1 MSAFDEDIAADFILE
16 AQEILDRLGEQLVAL
31 EQSPQDNEQL
41 NAVFRGFHTLKGGA
55 GFLGVHA
62 MVELC
67 HAAEETLGMA
77 RSGKA
82 VLQANHFDAAQQSLD
97 WLQAML
103 DAVSG
108 GTEPQHAPPEL
119 IAMFDVDAAPAPA
132 AVAAAPVDAAAAIA
146 AAKSG
151 SDMIDEDEFEALL
164 DQLHGGAAP
173 GSKPV
178 GAAAAIAAAKSGSDM
193 IDEDEFEALLDQL
206 HGSAAPGAKPVG
218 AAAAIAAAKSGSD
231 MIDEDEFEALL
242 DQLHGGAAPGAKP
255 VGAAVAAAPKP
266 AIPKP
271 APVVPPRPASPPRP
285 AAAPAAAAKP
295 AAAEAEQTVRVDT
308 KRLDAIVNLIGEL
321 VLSRNRLKTLRTRL
335 KDEELDRAVS
345 TLDIATARLQ
355 SAVMRT
361 RMQPVGKVFS
371 RFPKVARDVARNLKK
386 EVELELVGAETE
398 LDRNLVEALADPLVH
413 LVRNAID
420 HGIEMPD
427 LREAQGKQRSGH
439 VRLSAQQEGDYVSI
453 EIQDD
458 GAGIDPEK
466 LRAKAREK
474 GLIDPEAA
482 ARLSSEECLHLVFL
496 PGFST
501 KQEVTDISGRG
512 VGMDVVQ
519 SRIRELSGQIQ
530 IQSELGRGSRF
541 LIRVPLTLAILPTLL
556 VQAGQDIYAL
566 PLARVMEVLHAPRTS
581 LGWFDG
587 RAVLDRRSHTLPL
600 LDLRQWLDVEPA
612 PSTLMTIVVLQVG
625 EARFGLVVDQVR
637 GREEVV
643 IKPLP
648 KALRGLKGYAGATLI
663 GDGRMALIL
672 DVDGL
677 RNSQG

>member
-1 MSAFDEDIAADFILE
+1 MSAVSDDITADFIIE
-16 AQEILDRLGEQLVAL
+16 AQEILDRLGEQLVSL
-31 EQSPQDNEQL
+31 EQAPQDAEQL
-41 NAVFRGFHTLKGGA
+41 NAVFRGYHTLKGGA
-55 GFLGVHA
+55 GFLGVTA

-67 HAAEETLGMA
+67 HAAEEALGAA
-77 RSGKA
+77 RAGQA
-82 VLQANHFDAAQQSLD
+82 VLQAHHFDAAQQSLD
-97 WLQAML
+97 YLQSML
-103 DAVSG
+103 DAVSS
-108 GTEPQHAPPEL
+108 GTEPGYAPPDL
-119 IAMFDVDAAPAPA
+119 IAQFDVHGSAVAAPAA
-132 AVAAAPVDAAAAIA
+132 AAAPAAG
-146 AAKSG
+146 G
-151 SDMIDEDEFEALL
+151 SDLITDDEFEALL
-164 DQLHGGAAP
+164 DQLHGGNAP
-173 GSKPV
+173 TAV
-178 GAAAAIAAAKSGSDM
+178 
-193 IDEDEFEALLDQL
+193 
-206 HGSAAPGAKPVG
+206 APARKADDGL
-218 AAAAIAAAKSGSD
+218 IS
-231 MIDEDEFEALL
+231 EDEFEALL

-255 VGAAVAAAPKP
+255 VAAVAPAPIAAPR
-266 AIPKP
+266 
-271 APVVPPRPASPPRP
+271 PV
-285 AAAPAAAAKP
+285 AAPAPAPAAKP
-295 AAAEAEQTVRVDT
+295 AAKPLAEAEHTVRVDT

-321 VLSRNRLKTLRTRL
+321 VLSRNRLKTLRARL
-335 KDEELDRAVS
+335 RDEELDRAVS

-371 RFPKVARDVARNLKK
+371 RFPKVARDVARSLKK
-386 EVELELVGAETE
+386 EVDLELIGAETE

-420 HGIEMPD
+420 HGVEMPD
-427 LREAQGKQRSGH
+427 LREAQGKPRMGH

-453 EIQDD
+453 EVQDD

-501 KQEVTDISGRG
+501 KQQVTDISGRG

-556 VQAGQDIYAL
+556 VQAGEDVYAL

-600 LDLRQWLDVEPA
+600 VDLRQWLDVTPA
-612 PSTLMTIVVLQVG
+612 ASTLLTIVVLQAG

-648 KALRGLKGYAGATLI
+648 KALRGLRGYAGATLI

-677 RNSQG
+677 RSPHD

>member
-1 MSAFDEDIAADFILE
+1 MSAFADDIAADFILE
-16 AQEILDRLGEQLVAL
+16 AQEILDRLGEQLVTL
-31 EQSPQDNEQL
+31 EQAPHDSDQL

-55 GFLGVHA
+55 GFLAIHP

-77 RSGKA
+77 RAGKA
-82 VLQANHFDAAQQSLD
+82 ELLAHHFDAAQQSLD

-103 DAVSG
+103 DSVSS
-108 GTEPQHAPPEL
+108 GTEPEH
-119 IAMFDVDAAPAPA
+119 APA
-132 AVAAAPVDAAAAIA
+132 ALIAQFDVGAAPVVAAVAQPVATPA
-146 AAKSG
+146 G
-151 SDMIDEDEFEALL
+151 DSDLISEDEFEALL
-164 DQLHGGAAP
+164 NELHGSGTPGAQP
-173 GSKPV
+173 
-178 GAAAAIAAAKSGSDM
+178 IAAAKAGD
-193 IDEDEFEALLDQL
+193 DL
-206 HGSAAPGAKPVG
+206 
-218 AAAAIAAAKSGSD
+218 
-231 MIDEDEFEALL
+231 IDEDEFEALL
-242 DQLHGGAAPGAKP
+242 DQLHGGAAPGA
-255 VGAAVAAAPKP
+255 VAVQAIPAAPKP
-266 AIPKP
+266 KP
-271 APVVPPRPASPPRP
+271 AATPAAPARP
-285 AAAPAAAAKP
+285 AAGAAKP
-295 AAAEAEQTVRVDT
+295 AGAKAAEPEHTVRVDT

-321 VLSRNRLKTLRTRL
+321 VLARNRLKTLRMRL

-371 RFPKVARDVARNLKK
+371 RFPKVARDVARSLQK
-386 EVELELVGAETE
+386 EVDLELIGADTE

-420 HGIEMPD
+420 HGVESPE
-427 LREAQGKQRSGH
+427 LREAQGKPRMGR

-453 EIQDD
+453 EVQDD
-458 GAGIDPEK
+458 GAGIDPER
-466 LRAKAREK
+466 LRAKARDK

-482 ARLSSEECLHLVFL
+482 ARLTSEECLHLVFL

-556 VQAGQDIYAL
+556 VQAGEDVYAL
-566 PLARVMEVLHAPRTS
+566 PLARVMEVLHAPATS

-587 RAVLDRRSHTLPL
+587 RAVLDRKSHTLAL
-600 LDLRQWLDVEPA
+600 LDLRQWLGITPA
-612 PSTLMTIVVLQVG
+612 PSTLLTIVVLQMG

-648 KALRGLKGYAGATLI
+648 RALRGLNGYAGATLI

-677 RNSQG
+677 RGVQG

>member
-1 MSAFDEDIAADFILE
+1 MSAVSDDITADFIIE
-16 AQEILDRLGEQLVAL
+16 AQEILDRLGEQLVSL
-31 EQSPQDNEQL
+31 EQAPQDTEQL
-41 NAVFRGFHTLKGGA
+41 NAVFRGYHTLKGGA
-55 GFLGVHA
+55 GFLGVTA

-67 HAAEETLGMA
+67 HAAEEALGIA
-77 RSGKA
+77 RAGQA
-82 VLQANHFDAAQQSLD
+82 VLQAHHFDAAQQSLD
-97 WLQAML
+97 YLQSML
-103 DAVSG
+103 DAVSS
-108 GTEPQHAPPEL
+108 GTEPGYAPPDL
-119 IAMFDVDAAPAPA
+119 IAQFDMNGGTAAPVAAAAPAA
-132 AVAAAPVDAAAAIA
+132 A
-146 AAKSG
+146 G
-151 SDMIDEDEFEALL
+151 SDLITDDEFEALL
-164 DQLHGGAAP
+164 DQLHGGNAP
-173 GSKPV
+173 TAV
-178 GAAAAIAAAKSGSDM
+178 
-193 IDEDEFEALLDQL
+193 
-206 HGSAAPGAKPVG
+206 APARKADDGL
-218 AAAAIAAAKSGSD
+218 IS
-231 MIDEDEFEALL
+231 EDEFEALL

-255 VGAAVAAAPKP
+255 AATV
-266 AIPKP
+266 
-271 APVVPPRPASPPRP
+271 
-285 AAAPAAAAKP
+285 AAAPAAAPRPAPVPAP
-295 AAAEAEQTVRVDT
+295 AATPAPKPMAEAEHTVRVDT

-321 VLSRNRLKTLRTRL
+321 VLSRNRLKTLRARL
-335 KDEELDRAVS
+335 RDEELDRAVS

-371 RFPKVARDVARNLKK
+371 RFPKVARDVARSLKK
-386 EVELELVGAETE
+386 EVDLELVGAETE

-420 HGIEMPD
+420 HGVEMPD
-427 LREAQGKQRSGH
+427 LREAQGKPRMGH

-453 EIQDD
+453 EVQDD

-501 KQEVTDISGRG
+501 KQQVTDISGRG

-556 VQAGQDIYAL
+556 VQAGEDVYAL

-600 LDLRQWLDVEPA
+600 VDLRQWLDVTPA
-612 PSTLMTIVVLQVG
+612 ASTLLTIVVLQAG

-648 KALRGLKGYAGATLI
+648 KALRGLRGYAGATLI

-672 DVDGL
+672 DVDGI
-677 RNSQG
+677 R

>member
-1 MSAFDEDIAADFILE
+1 MSAVSDDITADFIIE
-16 AQEILDRLGEQLVAL
+16 AQEILDRLGEQLVSL
-31 EQSPQDNEQL
+31 EQAPQDADQL
-41 NAVFRGFHTLKGGA
+41 NAVFRGYHTLKGGA
-55 GFLGVHA
+55 GFLGITA

-67 HAAEETLGMA
+67 HAAEEALGA
-77 RSGKA
+77 VRAGQA
-82 VLQANHFDAAQQSLD
+82 VLQPHHFDAAQQSLD
-97 WLQAML
+97 YLQSML
-103 DAVSG
+103 DTVSSG
-108 GTEPQHAPPEL
+108 NEPGYAPPDL
-119 IAMFDVDAAPAPA
+119 IAQFDVHGAAAPA
-132 AVAAAPVDAAAAIA
+132 AAAPAAAAPA
-146 AAKSG
+146 AG
-151 SDMIDEDEFEALL
+151 DLITD
-164 DQLHGGAAP
+164 
-173 GSKPV
+173 
-178 GAAAAIAAAKSGSDM
+178 
-193 IDEDEFEALLDQL
+193 DEFEALLDQL
-206 HGSAAPGAKPVG
+206 HGSNAPTAVATPAKADDG
-218 AAAAIAAAKSGSD
+218 LIS
-231 MIDEDEFEALL
+231 EDEFEALL

-255 VGAAVAAAPKP
+255 VAAP
-266 AIPKP
+266 P
-271 APVVPPRPASPPRP
+271 APAPALPAPRPA
-285 AAAPAAAAKP
+285 AAAAKP
-295 AAAEAEQTVRVDT
+295 AANKPVAEAEHTVRVDT

-321 VLSRNRLKTLRTRL
+321 VLSRNRLKTLRARL
-335 KDEELDRAVS
+335 RDEELDRAVS

-371 RFPKVARDVARNLKK
+371 RFPKVARDVARSLKK
-386 EVELELVGAETE
+386 EVDLELVGAETE

-420 HGIEMPD
+420 HGVEMPD
-427 LREAQGKQRSGH
+427 LREAQGKPRMGH

-453 EIQDD
+453 EVQDD

-501 KQEVTDISGRG
+501 KQQVTDISGRG

-556 VQAGQDIYAL
+556 VQAGEDVYAL

-600 LDLRQWLDVEPA
+600 VDLRQWLDVTPA
-612 PSTLMTIVVLQVG
+612 ASALLTIVVLQAG

-648 KALRGLKGYAGATLI
+648 KALRGLRGYAGATLI

-677 RNSQG
+677 R

>member
-1 MSAFDEDIAADFILE
+1 MSAVSDDITADFIIE
-16 AQEILDRLGEQLVAL
+16 AQEILDRLGEQLVSL
-31 EQSPQDNEQL
+31 EQAPQDSDQL
-41 NAVFRGFHTLKGGA
+41 NAVFRGYHTLKGGA
-55 GFLGVHA
+55 GFLGVTA

-67 HAAEETLGMA
+67 HAAEEALGAA
-77 RSGKA
+77 RAGQA
-82 VLQANHFDAAQQSLD
+82 VLQAHHFDAAQQSLD
-97 WLQAML
+97 YLQSML
-103 DAVSG
+103 DAVSS
-108 GTEPQHAPPEL
+108 GTEPGYAPPDL
-119 IAMFDVDAAPAPA
+119 IAQFDVHGGAVAAPAA
-132 AVAAAPVDAAAAIA
+132 AAAPTAG
-146 AAKSG
+146 G
-151 SDMIDEDEFEALL
+151 SDLITDDEFEALLDQLHGGNAPTAVAPAKKADDGLISEDEFEALL

-173 GSKPV
+173 GTKP
-178 GAAAAIAAAKSGSDM
+178 AAVVAPAPIAA
-193 IDEDEFEALLDQL
+193 
-206 HGSAAPGAKPVG
+206 
-218 AAAAIAAAKSGSD
+218 
-231 MIDEDEFEALL
+231 
-242 DQLHGGAAPGAKP
+242 
-255 VGAAVAAAPKP
+255 
-266 AIPKP
+266 
-271 APVVPPRPASPPRP
+271 PRPV
-285 AAAPAAAAKP
+285 AAPAPAAKP
-295 AAAEAEQTVRVDT
+295 AAKPLAEAEHTVRVDT

-321 VLSRNRLKTLRTRL
+321 VLSRNRLKTLRARL
-335 KDEELDRAVS
+335 RDEELDRAVS

-371 RFPKVARDVARNLKK
+371 RFPKVARDVARSLKK
-386 EVELELVGAETE
+386 EVDLELIGAETE

-420 HGIEMPD
+420 HGVEMPD
-427 LREAQGKQRSGH
+427 LREAQGKPRMGH

-453 EIQDD
+453 EVQDD

-501 KQEVTDISGRG
+501 KQQVTDISGRG

-556 VQAGQDIYAL
+556 VQAGEDVYAL

-600 LDLRQWLDVEPA
+600 VDLRQWLDATPA
-612 PSTLMTIVVLQVG
+612 ASPLLTIVVLQAG

-648 KALRGLKGYAGATLI
+648 KALRGLRGYAGATLI

-677 RNSQG
+677 R

>member
-1 MSAFDEDIAADFILE
+1 MSAVSDDITADFIIE
-16 AQEILDRLGEQLVAL
+16 AQEILDRLGEQLVSL
-31 EQSPQDNEQL
+31 EQAPQDTEQL
-41 NAVFRGFHTLKGGA
+41 NAVFRGYHTLKGGA
-55 GFLGVHA
+55 GFLGVTA

-67 HAAEETLGMA
+67 HAAEEALGAA
-77 RSGKA
+77 RAGQA
-82 VLQANHFDAAQQSLD
+82 VLQAHHFDAAQQSLD
-97 WLQAML
+97 YLQSML
-103 DAVSG
+103 DAVSS
-108 GTEPQHAPPEL
+108 GTEPGYAPPDL
-119 IAMFDVDAAPAPA
+119 IAQFDVHGGAAAPAA
-132 AVAAAPVDAAAAIA
+132 AAAAPAAGAGDLIT
-146 AAKSG
+146 
-151 SDMIDEDEFEALL
+151 DDEFEALL
-164 DQLHGGAAP
+164 DQLHGGNAP
-173 GSKPV
+173 TAVAP
-178 GAAAAIAAAKSGSDM
+178 AKKADDGLIS
-193 IDEDEFEALLDQL
+193 
-206 HGSAAPGAKPVG
+206 
-218 AAAAIAAAKSGSD
+218 
-231 MIDEDEFEALL
+231 EDEFEALL
-242 DQLHGGAAPGAKP
+242 DQLHGGAAPGA
-255 VGAAVAAAPKP
+255 
-266 AIPKP
+266 
-271 APVVPPRPASPPRP
+271 RP
-285 AAAPAAAAKP
+285 AAAVAPAPIAAPRPANEPAPVAKP
-295 AAAEAEQTVRVDT
+295 AAKPLAEAEHTVRVDT

-321 VLSRNRLKTLRTRL
+321 VLSRNRLKTLRARL
-335 KDEELDRAVS
+335 RDEELDRAVS

-371 RFPKVARDVARNLKK
+371 RFPKVARDVARSLKK
-386 EVELELVGAETE
+386 EVDLELIGAETE

-420 HGIEMPD
+420 HGVEMPD
-427 LREAQGKQRSGH
+427 LREAQGKPRMGH

-453 EIQDD
+453 EVQDD

-501 KQEVTDISGRG
+501 KQQVTDISGRG

-556 VQAGQDIYAL
+556 VQAGEDVYAL

-600 LDLRQWLDVEPA
+600 VDLRQWLDVTPA
-612 PSTLMTIVVLQVG
+612 ASTLLTIVVLQAG

-648 KALRGLKGYAGATLI
+648 KALRGLRGYAGATLI

-677 RNSQG
+677 RSPHD

>member
-1 MSAFDEDIAADFILE
+1 MSAVADDITADFIIE
-16 AQEILDRLGEQLVAL
+16 AQEILDRLGEQLVSL
-31 EQSPQDNEQL
+31 EQAPQDNDQL
-41 NAVFRGFHTLKGGA
+41 NAVFRGYHTLKGGA
-55 GFLGVHA
+55 GFLGITA

-67 HAAEETLGMA
+67 HAAEEALGAA
-77 RSGKA
+77 RAGQA
-82 VLQANHFDAAQQSLD
+82 VLQAHHFDAAQQSLD
-97 WLQAML
+97 YLQSML
-103 DAVSG
+103 DAVSS
-108 GTEPQHAPPEL
+108 GTEPGYAPPEL
-119 IAMFDVDAAPAPA
+119 IAQFDVHGGASPASS
-132 AVAAAPVDAAAAIA
+132 AAAATPA
-146 AAKSG
+146 AAG
-151 SDMIDEDEFEALL
+151 SDLITDDEFEALLDQLHGGSAPTAVAPPKKADDGLISEDEFEALL
-164 DQLHGGAAP
+164 DQLHGGA
-173 GSKPV
+173 V
-178 GAAAAIAAAKSGSDM
+178 
-193 IDEDEFEALLDQL
+193 
-206 HGSAAPGAKPVG
+206 PGAKPV
-218 AAAAIAAAKSGSD
+218 AAV
-231 MIDEDEFEALL
+231 
-242 DQLHGGAAPGAKP
+242 P
-255 VGAAVAAAPKP
+255 VAAAP
-266 AIPKP
+266 ALAP
-271 APVVPPRPASPPRP
+271 AP
-285 AAAPAAAAKP
+285 APAPRAAAKP
-295 AAAEAEQTVRVDT
+295 AANKPVAEAEHTVRVDT

-335 KDEELDRAVS
+335 RDEELDRAVS

-371 RFPKVARDVARNLKK
+371 RFPKVARDVARSLQK
-386 EVELELVGAETE
+386 EVDLELIGAETE

-420 HGIEMPD
+420 HGVEMPD
-427 LREAQGKQRSGH
+427 LREAQGKPRMGH

-453 EIQDD
+453 EVQDD

-501 KQEVTDISGRG
+501 KQQVTDISGRG

-556 VQAGQDIYAL
+556 VQAGEDVYAL

-600 LDLRQWLDVEPA
+600 VDLRQWLDVTPA
-612 PSTLMTIVVLQVG
+612 ASPLLTIVVLQAG

-648 KALRGLKGYAGATLI
+648 KALRGLRGYAGATLI

-677 RNSQG
+677 R

>member
-1 MSAFDEDIAADFILE
+1 MSAVPDDIAADFIIE
-16 AQEILDRLGEQLVAL
+16 AQEILDRLGEQLVSL
-31 EQSPQDNEQL
+31 EQAPEDSGQL

-55 GFLGVHA
+55 GFLAINA

-77 RSGKA
+77 RAGQA
-82 VLQANHFDAAQQSLD
+82 TLQARHFDAAQQSLD
-97 WLQAML
+97 YLQSML
-103 DAVSG
+103 DAFGSG
-108 GTEPQHAPPEL
+108 QEPPRAPPEL
-119 IAMFDVDAAPAPA
+119 IAQFDAHGDDAPAPAPAKSAAPAPA
-132 AVAAAPVDAAAAIA
+132 AKAPAAAAGDADLI
-146 AAKSG
+146 
-151 SDMIDEDEFEALL
+151 SDDEFEALL
-164 DQLHGGAAP
+164 DQLHGDAPPAATP
-173 GSKPV
+173 Q
-178 GAAAAIAAAKSGSDM
+178 
-193 IDEDEFEALLDQL
+193 ALQPAPRAP
-206 HGSAAPGAKPVG
+206 SAAPKA
-218 AAAAIAAAKSGSD
+218 
-231 MIDEDEFEALL
+231 
-242 DQLHGGAAPGAKP
+242 
-255 VGAAVAAAPKP
+255 
-266 AIPKP
+266 
-271 APVVPPRPASPPRP
+271 
-285 AAAPAAAAKP
+285 AAAPAKATEP
-295 AAAEAEQTVRVDT
+295 EHTVRVDT

-321 VLSRNRLKTLRTRL
+321 VLSRNRLKTLRVRL
-335 KDEELDRAVS
+335 RDEELDRAVS
-345 TLDIATARLQ
+345 SLDIATARLQ

-371 RFPKVARDVARNLKK
+371 RFPKVARDVARSLNK
-386 EVELELVGAETE
+386 EVELELIGADTE

-420 HGIEMPD
+420 HGIEAPA
-427 LREAQGKQRSGH
+427 LREATGKPRGGH

-453 EIQDD
+453 EVQDD
-458 GAGIDPEK
+458 GAGIDPER

-482 ARLSSEECLHLVFL
+482 ARLTTEECLHLVFL

-501 KQEVTDISGRG
+501 KSEVTDISGRG

-556 VQAGQDIYAL
+556 VQAGDTVYAL
-566 PLARVMEVLHAPRTS
+566 PLARVVEVLHAPRRS

-587 RAVLDRRSHTLPL
+587 RAVLDRQSHTLPL
-600 LDLRQWLDVEPA
+600 VDLRQWLNIDA
-612 PSTLMTIVVLQVG
+612 PQLPLLTVVVLQAG
-625 EARFGLVVDQVR
+625 ESRMGLVVDQVR

-648 KALRGLKGYAGATLI
+648 RSLRGLPGYAGATLI
-663 GDGRMALIL
+663 GDGRLALIL

-677 RNSQG
+677 KA

>member
-1 MSAFDEDIAADFILE
+1 MSTFADDIAADFILE
-16 AQEILDRLGEQLVAL
+16 AQEILDRLGEQLVTL
-31 EQSPQDNEQL
+31 EQAPEDADQL

-55 GFLGVHA
+55 GFLA
-62 MVELC
+62 ITPMVELC
-67 HAAEETLGMA
+67 HAAEEALGMA

-82 VLQANHFDAAQQSLD
+82 QLLAHHFDAAQQSLD
-97 WLQAML
+97 WLQSML
-103 DAVSG
+103 DAVSA
-108 GTEPQHAPPEL
+108 GTEPGHAPAAL
-119 IAMFDVDAAPAPA
+119 IAQFDVGAAPVAAPVKAAAPAGDD
-132 AVAAAPVDAAAAIA
+132 VLI
-146 AAKSG
+146 S
-151 SDMIDEDEFEALL
+151 EDEFEALL
-164 DQLHGGAAP
+164 DQLHGTNAPSAVAVNAAD
-173 GSKPV
+173 SEL
-178 GAAAAIAAAKSGSDM
+178 IS
-193 IDEDEFEALLDQL
+193 EDEFEALLDKL
-206 HGSAAPGAKPVG
+206 HA
-218 AAAAIAAAKSGSD
+218 
-231 MIDEDEFEALL
+231 
-242 DQLHGGAAPGAKP
+242 GAAPGAS
-255 VGAAVAAAPKP
+255 AAPVANAKT
-266 AIPKP
+266 P
-271 APVVPPRPASPPRP
+271 APAASTPPRP
-285 AAAPAAAAKP
+285 AAAPSPVAPKAAPAK
-295 AAAEAEQTVRVDT
+295 AAEPEHTVRVDT

-321 VLSRNRLKTLRTRL
+321 VLSRNRLKTLRARL

-371 RFPKVARDVARNLKK
+371 RFPKVARDVARSLQK
-386 EVELELVGAETE
+386 EVDLELIGADTE

-420 HGIEMPD
+420 HGVEAPD
-427 LREAQGKQRSGH
+427 LREAQGKPRMGR

-453 EIQDD
+453 EVQDD
-458 GAGIDPEK
+458 GAGIDPER

-501 KQEVTDISGRG
+501 KQQVTDISGRG

-556 VQAGQDIYAL
+556 VQAGQDVYAL
-566 PLARVMEVLHAPRTS
+566 PLARVMEVLHAPATS

-587 RAVLDRRSHTLPL
+587 RAVLDRKSHTLAL
-600 LDLRQWLDVEPA
+600 VDLRQWLGVPPTPA
-612 PSTLMTIVVLQVG
+612 TLLTIVVLQMG

-648 KALRGLKGYAGATLI
+648 RALRGLTGYAGATLI

-677 RNSQG
+677 RGGQG

>member
-1 MSAFDEDIAADFILE
+1 MSAVPDDIAADFILE
-16 AQEILDRLGEQLVAL
+16 AQEILDRLGEQLVSL
-31 EQSPQDNEQL
+31 EQSPQDTDQL

-55 GFLGVHA
+55 GFLGIQA

-77 RSGKA
+77 RSGQA
-82 VLQANHFDAAQQSLD
+82 TLQAHHFDAGQQSLD
-97 WLQAML
+97 YLQSML
-103 DAVSG
+103 DSVSA
-108 GTEPQHAPPEL
+108 GTEPGYAPPEL
-119 IAMFDVDAAPAPA
+119 IAQFDVNGPATPAPVAAPAA
-132 AVAAAPVDAAAAIA
+132 NGELIT
-146 AAKSG
+146 
-151 SDMIDEDEFEALL
+151 EDEFEALL

-173 GSKPV
+173 TAVAK
-178 GAAAAIAAAKSGSDM
+178 AADGLIG
-193 IDEDEFEALLDQL
+193 
-206 HGSAAPGAKPVG
+206 
-218 AAAAIAAAKSGSD
+218 
-231 MIDEDEFEALL
+231 EDEFEALL
-242 DQLHGGAAPGAKP
+242 DQLHGGAAPGAQP
-255 VGAAVAAAPKP
+255 VAAVAAPAPRAPAAPAPAAPKP
-266 AIPKP
+266 AANKP
-271 APVVPPRPASPPRP
+271 V
-285 AAAPAAAAKP
+285 
-295 AAAEAEQTVRVDT
+295 AEAEHTVRVDT

-321 VLSRNRLKTLRTRL
+321 VLSRNRLKTLRARL
-335 KDEELDRAVS
+335 HDEELDRAVS

-371 RFPKVARDVARNLKK
+371 RFPKVARDVARSLKK
-386 EVELELVGAETE
+386 EVDLELVGAETE

-420 HGIEMPD
+420 HGVEMPD
-427 LREAQGKQRSGH
+427 LREAQGKPRGGH

-453 EIQDD
+453 EVQDD
-458 GAGIDPEK
+458 GAGIDPER

-482 ARLSSEECLHLVFL
+482 ARLTSEECLHLVFL

-501 KQEVTDISGRG
+501 KQQVTDISGRG

-541 LIRVPLTLAILPTLL
+541 MIRVPLTLAILPTLL
-556 VQAGQDIYAL
+556 VQAGEDVYAL
-566 PLARVMEVLHAPRTS
+566 PLARVMEVLHAPNTS

-587 RAVLDRRSHTLPL
+587 RAVLDRKSHTLPL
-600 LDLRQWLDVEPA
+600 VDLRHWLEVDPV
-612 PSTLMTIVVLQVG
+612 PSPLLTIVVLQAG

-648 KALRGLKGYAGATLI
+648 KALRGLRGYAGATLI
-663 GDGRMALIL
+663 GDGRMSLIL

-677 RNSQG
+677 R

>member
-1 MSAFDEDIAADFILE
+1 MSAVSDDITADFIIE
-16 AQEILDRLGEQLVAL
+16 AQEILDRLGEQLVSL
-31 EQSPQDNEQL
+31 EQAPQDSEQL
-41 NAVFRGFHTLKGGA
+41 NAVFRGYHTLKGGA
-55 GFLGVHA
+55 GFLGVTA

-67 HAAEETLGMA
+67 HAAEEALGIA
-77 RSGKA
+77 RAGQA
-82 VLQANHFDAAQQSLD
+82 VLQAHHFDAAQQSLD
-97 WLQAML
+97 YLQSML
-103 DAVSG
+103 DAVSS
-108 GTEPQHAPPEL
+108 GTEPGYAPPEL
-119 IAMFDVDAAPAPA
+119 IAQFDMHGGGTAAPTAAAPAAAGGDLITEDEFEALLDQLHGGNAPT
-132 AVAAAPVDAAAAIA
+132 AVAP
-146 AAKSG
+146 AKKADDGLIS
-151 SDMIDEDEFEALL
+151 EDEFEALL

-178 GAAAAIAAAKSGSDM
+178 AATPV
-193 IDEDEFEALLDQL
+193 
-206 HGSAAPGAKPVG
+206 AAP
-218 AAAAIAAAKSGSD
+218 
-231 MIDEDEFEALL
+231 
-242 DQLHGGAAPGAKP
+242 
-255 VGAAVAAAPKP
+255 P
-266 AIPKP
+266 A
-271 APVVPPRPASPPRP
+271 PRP
-285 AAAPAAAAKP
+285 AAATPAAKP
-295 AAAEAEQTVRVDT
+295 AAKPLAEAEHTVRVDT

-321 VLSRNRLKTLRTRL
+321 VLSRNRLKTLRARL
-335 KDEELDRAVS
+335 RDEELDRAVS

-371 RFPKVARDVARNLKK
+371 RFPKVARDVARSLKK
-386 EVELELVGAETE
+386 EVDLELIGAETE

-420 HGIEMPD
+420 HGVEMPE
-427 LREAQGKQRSGH
+427 LREAQGKPRMGH

-453 EIQDD
+453 EVQDD

-501 KQEVTDISGRG
+501 KQQVTDISGRG

-556 VQAGQDIYAL
+556 VQAGEDVYAL

-600 LDLRQWLDVEPA
+600 VDLRQWLDVTPTA
-612 PSTLMTIVVLQVG
+612 STLLTIVVLQAG

-648 KALRGLKGYAGATLI
+648 KALRGLRGYAGATLI

-677 RNSQG
+677 R

>member
-1 MSAFDEDIAADFILE
+1 MSAVADDITADFIIE
-16 AQEILDRLGEQLVAL
+16 AQEILDRLGEQLVSL
-31 EQSPQDNEQL
+31 EQAPQDNDQL
-41 NAVFRGFHTLKGGA
+41 NAVFRGYHTLKGGA
-55 GFLGVHA
+55 GFLGITA

-67 HAAEETLGMA
+67 HAAEEALGAA
-77 RSGKA
+77 RAGQA
-82 VLQANHFDAAQQSLD
+82 VLQAHHFDAAQQSLD
-97 WLQAML
+97 YLQSML
-103 DAVSG
+103 DAVSS
-108 GTEPQHAPPEL
+108 GTEPGYAPPEL
-119 IAMFDVDAAPAPA
+119 IAQFDVHGGASPAAGAATAAAPAAAGGDLITDDEFEALLDQLHGGNAPT
-132 AVAAAPVDAAAAIA
+132 AVAPPKKADDGLI
-146 AAKSG
+146 S
-151 SDMIDEDEFEALL
+151 EDEFEALL
-164 DQLHGGAAP
+164 DQLHGGA
-173 GSKPV
+173 V
-178 GAAAAIAAAKSGSDM
+178 
-193 IDEDEFEALLDQL
+193 
-206 HGSAAPGAKPVG
+206 PGAKPV
-218 AAAAIAAAKSGSD
+218 AAVPV
-231 MIDEDEFEALL
+231 
-242 DQLHGGAAPGAKP
+242 AAP
-255 VGAAVAAAPKP
+255 
-266 AIPKP
+266 P
-271 APVVPPRPASPPRP
+271 AP
-285 AAAPAAAAKP
+285 APAPRAAAKP
-295 AAAEAEQTVRVDT
+295 AANKPVAEAEHTVRVDT

-335 KDEELDRAVS
+335 RDEELDRAVS

-371 RFPKVARDVARNLKK
+371 RFPKVARDVARSLQK
-386 EVELELVGAETE
+386 EVDLELIGAETE

-420 HGIEMPD
+420 HGVEMPD
-427 LREAQGKQRSGH
+427 LREAQGKPRMGH

-453 EIQDD
+453 EVQDD

-501 KQEVTDISGRG
+501 KQQVTDISGRG

-556 VQAGQDIYAL
+556 VQAGEDVYAL

-600 LDLRQWLDVEPA
+600 VDLRQWLDVTPA
-612 PSTLMTIVVLQVG
+612 ASTLLTIVVLQAG

-648 KALRGLKGYAGATLI
+648 KALRGLRGYAGATLI

-677 RNSQG
+677 R

>member
-1 MSAFDEDIAADFILE
+1 MSAVSDDITADFIIE
-16 AQEILDRLGEQLVAL
+16 AQEILDRLGEQLVSL
-31 EQSPQDNEQL
+31 EQAPQDSEQL
-41 NAVFRGFHTLKGGA
+41 NAVFRGYHTLKGGA
-55 GFLGVHA
+55 GFLGVTA

-67 HAAEETLGMA
+67 HAAEEALGIA
-77 RSGKA
+77 RAGQA
-82 VLQANHFDAAQQSLD
+82 VLQAHHFDAAQQSLD
-97 WLQAML
+97 YLQSML
-103 DAVSG
+103 DAVSS
-108 GTEPQHAPPEL
+108 GTEPGYAPPEL
-119 IAMFDVDAAPAPA
+119 IAQFDMHGGGTAAPTAAAPAAAGGDLITEDEFEALLDQLHGGNAPT
-132 AVAAAPVDAAAAIA
+132 AVAP
-146 AAKSG
+146 AKKADDGLIS
-151 SDMIDEDEFEALL
+151 EDEFEALL

-178 GAAAAIAAAKSGSDM
+178 AATPV
-193 IDEDEFEALLDQL
+193 
-206 HGSAAPGAKPVG
+206 AAP
-218 AAAAIAAAKSGSD
+218 
-231 MIDEDEFEALL
+231 
-242 DQLHGGAAPGAKP
+242 
-255 VGAAVAAAPKP
+255 P
-266 AIPKP
+266 A
-271 APVVPPRPASPPRP
+271 PRP
-285 AAAPAAAAKP
+285 AAATPAAKP
-295 AAAEAEQTVRVDT
+295 AAKPLAEAEHTVRVDT

-321 VLSRNRLKTLRTRL
+321 VLSRNRLKTLRARL
-335 KDEELDRAVS
+335 RDEELDRAVS

-371 RFPKVARDVARNLKK
+371 RFPKVARDVARSLKK
-386 EVELELVGAETE
+386 EVDLELIGAETE

-420 HGIEMPD
+420 HGVEMPE
-427 LREAQGKQRSGH
+427 LREAQGKPRMGH

-453 EIQDD
+453 EVQDD

-501 KQEVTDISGRG
+501 KQQVTDISGRG

-556 VQAGQDIYAL
+556 VQAGEDVYAL

-600 LDLRQWLDVEPA
+600 VDLRQWLDVTPA
-612 PSTLMTIVVLQVG
+612 ASTLLTIVVLQAG

-648 KALRGLKGYAGATLI
+648 KALRGLRGYAGATLI

-677 RNSQG
+677 R

>member
-1 MSAFDEDIAADFILE
+1 MSAVSDDITADFIIE
-16 AQEILDRLGEQLVAL
+16 AQEILDRLGEQLVSL
-31 EQSPQDNEQL
+31 EQAPQDGEQL
-41 NAVFRGFHTLKGGA
+41 NAVFRGYHTLKGGA
-55 GFLGVHA
+55 GFLGVTA

-67 HAAEETLGMA
+67 HAAEEALGAA
-77 RSGKA
+77 RAGQA
-82 VLQANHFDAAQQSLD
+82 VLQAHHFDAAQQSLD
-97 WLQAML
+97 YLQSML
-103 DAVSG
+103 DAVSS
-108 GTEPQHAPPEL
+108 GTEPGYAPPEL
-119 IAMFDVDAAPAPA
+119 IAQFDVHGGATATPAAAAAPITGGSDLITDDEFEALLDQLHGGNAPT
-132 AVAAAPVDAAAAIA
+132 AVAAAKKADDGLI
-146 AAKSG
+146 S
-151 SDMIDEDEFEALL
+151 EDEFEALL

-173 GSKPV
+173 GTKPV
-178 GAAAAIAAAKSGSDM
+178 AAVPAAAAT
-193 IDEDEFEALLDQL
+193 
-206 HGSAAPGAKPVG
+206 
-218 AAAAIAAAKSGSD
+218 
-231 MIDEDEFEALL
+231 
-242 DQLHGGAAPGAKP
+242 
-255 VGAAVAAAPKP
+255 P
-266 AIPKP
+266 A
-271 APVVPPRPASPPRP
+271 PRP
-285 AAAPAAAAKP
+285 AAPAPAAKPPAKP
-295 AAAEAEQTVRVDT
+295 LAEAEHTVRVDT

-321 VLSRNRLKTLRTRL
+321 VLSRNRLKTLRARL
-335 KDEELDRAVS
+335 RDEELDRAVS

-371 RFPKVARDVARNLKK
+371 RFPKVARDVARSLKK
-386 EVELELVGAETE
+386 EVDLELIGAETE

-420 HGIEMPD
+420 HGVETPE
-427 LREAQGKQRSGH
+427 LREAQGKPRMGH

-453 EIQDD
+453 EVQDD

-501 KQEVTDISGRG
+501 KQQVTDISGRG

-556 VQAGQDIYAL
+556 VQAGEDVYAL

-587 RAVLDRRSHTLPL
+587 RAVLDRRSHTLAL
-600 LDLRQWLDVEPA
+600 VDLRQWLDVTPA
-612 PSTLMTIVVLQVG
+612 ASPLLTIVVLQAG

-648 KALRGLKGYAGATLI
+648 KALRGLAGYAGATLI

-672 DVDGL
+672 DVD
-677 RNSQG
+677 

>member
-1 MSAFDEDIAADFILE
+1 MSALSDDITADFIIE
-16 AQEILDRLGEQLVAL
+16 AQEILDRLGEQLVSL
-31 EQSPQDNEQL
+31 EQAPQDTEQL
-41 NAVFRGFHTLKGGA
+41 NAVFRGYHTLKGGA
-55 GFLGVHA
+55 GFLGVTA

-67 HAAEETLGMA
+67 HAAEEALGIA
-77 RSGKA
+77 RAGQA
-82 VLQANHFDAAQQSLD
+82 VLQAHHFDAAQQSLD
-97 WLQAML
+97 YLQSML
-103 DAVSG
+103 DAVSS
-108 GTEPQHAPPEL
+108 GTEPGYAPPDL
-119 IAMFDVDAAPAPA
+119 IAQFDMNGGTAAPVAAAAPAA
-132 AVAAAPVDAAAAIA
+132 A
-146 AAKSG
+146 G
-151 SDMIDEDEFEALL
+151 SDLITDDEFEALL
-164 DQLHGGAAP
+164 DQLHGGNAP
-173 GSKPV
+173 TAV
-178 GAAAAIAAAKSGSDM
+178 
-193 IDEDEFEALLDQL
+193 
-206 HGSAAPGAKPVG
+206 APARKADDGL
-218 AAAAIAAAKSGSD
+218 IS
-231 MIDEDEFEALL
+231 EDEFEALL

-255 VGAAVAAAPKP
+255 AATVAAAPATAP
-266 AIPKP
+266 RP
-271 APVVPPRPASPPRP
+271 APVPAP
-285 AAAPAAAAKP
+285 AAKP
-295 AAAEAEQTVRVDT
+295 AAKPMAEAEHTVRVDT

-321 VLSRNRLKTLRTRL
+321 VLSRNRLKTLRARL
-335 KDEELDRAVS
+335 RDEELDRAVS

-371 RFPKVARDVARNLKK
+371 RFPKVARDVARSLKK
-386 EVELELVGAETE
+386 EVDLELVGAETE

-420 HGIEMPD
+420 HGVEMPD
-427 LREAQGKQRSGH
+427 LREAQGKPRMGH

-453 EIQDD
+453 EVQDD

-501 KQEVTDISGRG
+501 KQQVTDISGRG

-556 VQAGQDIYAL
+556 VQAGEDVYAL

-600 LDLRQWLDVEPA
+600 VDLRQWLDVTPA
-612 PSTLMTIVVLQVG
+612 ASTLLTIVVLQAG

-648 KALRGLKGYAGATLI
+648 KALRGLRGYAGATLI

-672 DVDGL
+672 DVDGI
-677 RNSQG
+677 R

>member
-1 MSAFDEDIAADFILE
+1 MSAVSDDITADFIIE
-16 AQEILDRLGEQLVAL
+16 AQEILDRLGEQLVSL
-31 EQSPQDNEQL
+31 EQAPQDTEQL
-41 NAVFRGFHTLKGGA
+41 NAVFRGYHTLKGGA
-55 GFLGVHA
+55 GFLGVTA

-67 HAAEETLGMA
+67 HAAEEALGIA
-77 RSGKA
+77 RAGQA
-82 VLQANHFDAAQQSLD
+82 VLQAHHFDAAQQSLD
-97 WLQAML
+97 YLQAML
-103 DAVSG
+103 DAVSSA
-108 GTEPQHAPPEL
+108 TEPGYAPPEL
-119 IAMFDVDAAPAPA
+119 IAQFDMHGGAVAAPAA
-132 AVAAAPVDAAAAIA
+132 AAAPAAG
-146 AAKSG
+146 G
-151 SDMIDEDEFEALL
+151 SDLITDDEFEALL
-164 DQLHGGAAP
+164 DQLHGGNAP
-173 GSKPV
+173 TAVAP
-178 GAAAAIAAAKSGSDM
+178 AKKADDGLIS
-193 IDEDEFEALLDQL
+193 
-206 HGSAAPGAKPVG
+206 
-218 AAAAIAAAKSGSD
+218 
-231 MIDEDEFEALL
+231 EDEFEALL

-255 VGAAVAAAPKP
+255 IA
-266 AIPKP
+266 
-271 APVVPPRPASPPRP
+271 
-285 AAAPAAAAKP
+285 AAAPAPIAAPRPLAAPAAPAPAAATKPAAKP
-295 AAAEAEQTVRVDT
+295 LAEAEHTVRVDT

-321 VLSRNRLKTLRTRL
+321 VLSRNRLKTLRARL
-335 KDEELDRAVS
+335 RDEELDRAVS

-371 RFPKVARDVARNLKK
+371 RFPKVARDVARSLKK
-386 EVELELVGAETE
+386 EVDLELIGAETE

-420 HGIEMPD
+420 HGVEMPD
-427 LREAQGKQRSGH
+427 LREAQGKPRMGH

-453 EIQDD
+453 EVQDD

-501 KQEVTDISGRG
+501 KQQVTDISGRG

-556 VQAGQDIYAL
+556 VQAGEDVYAL

-600 LDLRQWLDVEPA
+600 VDLRQWLDVTPA
-612 PSTLMTIVVLQVG
+612 ASTLLTIVVLQAG

-648 KALRGLKGYAGATLI
+648 KALRGLRGYAGATLI

-677 RNSQG
+677 RSPHD

>member
-1 MSAFDEDIAADFILE
+1 MSAVSDDITADFIIE
-16 AQEILDRLGEQLVAL
+16 AQEILDRLGEQLVSL
-31 EQSPQDNEQL
+31 EQAPQDTEQL
-41 NAVFRGFHTLKGGA
+41 NAVFRGYHTLKGGA
-55 GFLGVHA
+55 GFLGVTA

-67 HAAEETLGMA
+67 HAAEEALGIA
-77 RSGKA
+77 RAGQA
-82 VLQANHFDAAQQSLD
+82 VLQAHHFDAAQQSLD
-97 WLQAML
+97 YLQSML
-103 DAVSG
+103 DAVSS
-108 GTEPQHAPPEL
+108 GTEPGYAPPDL
-119 IAMFDVDAAPAPA
+119 IAQFDMNGGTAAPVAAAAPAA
-132 AVAAAPVDAAAAIA
+132 AGGDLIT
-146 AAKSG
+146 
-151 SDMIDEDEFEALL
+151 DDEFEALL
-164 DQLHGGAAP
+164 DQLHGGNAP
-173 GSKPV
+173 TAV
-178 GAAAAIAAAKSGSDM
+178 
-193 IDEDEFEALLDQL
+193 
-206 HGSAAPGAKPVG
+206 APARKADDGL
-218 AAAAIAAAKSGSD
+218 IS
-231 MIDEDEFEALL
+231 EDEFEALL

-255 VGAAVAAAPKP
+255 AATV
-266 AIPKP
+266 
-271 APVVPPRPASPPRP
+271 
-285 AAAPAAAAKP
+285 AAAPAAASRPAPVPAPAAKP
-295 AAAEAEQTVRVDT
+295 AAKPMAEAEHTVRVDT

-321 VLSRNRLKTLRTRL
+321 VLSRNRLKTLRARL
-335 KDEELDRAVS
+335 RDEELDRAVS

-371 RFPKVARDVARNLKK
+371 RFPKVARDVARSLKK
-386 EVELELVGAETE
+386 EVDLELVGAETE

-420 HGIEMPD
+420 HGVEMPD
-427 LREAQGKQRSGH
+427 LREAQGKPRMGH

-453 EIQDD
+453 EVQDD

-501 KQEVTDISGRG
+501 KQQVTDISGRG

-556 VQAGQDIYAL
+556 VQAGEDVYAL
-566 PLARVMEVLHAPRTS
+566 PLARVMEVLHAPGTS

-600 LDLRQWLDVEPA
+600 VDLRQWLDVTPA
-612 PSTLMTIVVLQVG
+612 TSTLLTIVVLQAG

-648 KALRGLKGYAGATLI
+648 KALRGLRGYAGATLI

-677 RNSQG
+677 R

>member
-1 MSAFDEDIAADFILE
+1 MSAVADDITADFIIE
-16 AQEILDRLGEQLVAL
+16 AQEILDRLGEQLVSL
-31 EQSPQDNEQL
+31 EQAPQDNDQL
-41 NAVFRGFHTLKGGA
+41 NAVFRGYHTLKGGA
-55 GFLGVHA
+55 GFLGITA

-67 HAAEETLGMA
+67 HAAEEALGAA
-77 RSGKA
+77 RAGQA
-82 VLQANHFDAAQQSLD
+82 VLQAHHFDAAQQSLD
-97 WLQAML
+97 YLQSML
-103 DAVSG
+103 DAVSA
-108 GTEPQHAPPEL
+108 GTEPGYAPPEL
-119 IAMFDVDAAPAPA
+119 IAQFDVHGGASPASS
-132 AVAAAPVDAAAAIA
+132 AAAAATPA
-146 AAKSG
+146 AAG
-151 SDMIDEDEFEALL
+151 SDLITDDEFEALLDQLHGGSAPTAVAPPKKADDGLISEDEFEALL
-164 DQLHGGAAP
+164 DQLHGGA
-173 GSKPV
+173 V
-178 GAAAAIAAAKSGSDM
+178 
-193 IDEDEFEALLDQL
+193 
-206 HGSAAPGAKPVG
+206 PGAKPV
-218 AAAAIAAAKSGSD
+218 AAA
-231 MIDEDEFEALL
+231 
-242 DQLHGGAAPGAKP
+242 P
-255 VGAAVAAAPKP
+255 VAAAP
-266 AIPKP
+266 AP
-271 APVVPPRPASPPRP
+271 APAPR
-285 AAAPAAAAKP
+285 AAAKP
-295 AAAEAEQTVRVDT
+295 AANKPVAEAEHTVRVDT

-335 KDEELDRAVS
+335 RDEELDRAVS

-371 RFPKVARDVARNLKK
+371 RFPKVARDVARSLQK
-386 EVELELVGAETE
+386 EVDLELIGAETE

-420 HGIEMPD
+420 HGVEMPD
-427 LREAQGKQRSGH
+427 LREAQGKPRMGH

-453 EIQDD
+453 EVQDD

-501 KQEVTDISGRG
+501 KQQVTDISGRG

-556 VQAGQDIYAL
+556 VQAGEDVYAL

-600 LDLRQWLDVEPA
+600 VDLRQWLDVTPA
-612 PSTLMTIVVLQVG
+612 ASPLLTIVVLQAG

-648 KALRGLKGYAGATLI
+648 KALRGLRGYAGATLI

-677 RNSQG
+677 R

>member
-1 MSAFDEDIAADFILE
+1 MSAVPDDIAADFILE
-16 AQEILDRLGEQLVAL
+16 AQEILDRLGEQLVSL
-31 EQSPQDNEQL
+31 EQAPQDADQL

-55 GFLGVHA
+55 GFLGIQA

-77 RSGKA
+77 RSGQA
-82 VLQANHFDAAQQSLD
+82 TLQAHHFDAAQQSLD
-97 WLQAML
+97 YLQSML
-103 DAVSG
+103 DSVSA
-108 GTEPQHAPPEL
+108 GTEPGYAPPEL
-119 IAMFDVDAAPAPA
+119 IAQFDVSGPATPAPA
-132 AVAAAPVDAAAAIA
+132 AATTA
-146 AAKSG
+146 SG
-151 SDMIDEDEFEALL
+151 GEMITDDEFEALL

-173 GSKPV
+173 T
-178 GAAAAIAAAKSGSDM
+178 AIAAPKKDDGL
-193 IDEDEFEALLDQL
+193 I
-206 HGSAAPGAKPVG
+206 G
-218 AAAAIAAAKSGSD
+218 
-231 MIDEDEFEALL
+231 EDEFEALL
-242 DQLHGGAAPGAKP
+242 DQLHGGAVPGAKAGAAAPVAAPRAVAAPAAPGAKP
-255 VGAAVAAAPKP
+255 
-266 AIPKP
+266 
-271 APVVPPRPASPPRP
+271 
-285 AAAPAAAAKP
+285 APAKP
-295 AAAEAEQTVRVDT
+295 VAEAEHTVRVDT

-321 VLSRNRLKTLRTRL
+321 VLSRNRLKTLRARL
-335 KDEELDRAVS
+335 HDEELDRAVS

-371 RFPKVARDVARNLKK
+371 RFPKVARDVARSLKK
-386 EVELELVGAETE
+386 EVELELIGAETE

-420 HGIEMPD
+420 HGVEMPD
-427 LREAQGKQRSGH
+427 LREAQGKPRSGH

-453 EIQDD
+453 EVQDD
-458 GAGIDPEK
+458 GAGIDPER
-466 LRAKAREK
+466 LRQKAREK

-501 KQEVTDISGRG
+501 KQQVTDISGRG

-541 LIRVPLTLAILPTLL
+541 MIRVPLTLAILPTLL
-556 VQAGQDIYAL
+556 VQAGEDVYAL
-566 PLARVMEVLHAPRTS
+566 PLARVMEVLHAPNTS

-587 RAVLDRRSHTLPL
+587 RAVLDRKSHTLAL
-600 LDLRQWLDVEPA
+600 VDLRHWLDVEPM
-612 PSTLMTIVVLQVG
+612 PSSLLTIVVLQAG

-648 KALRGLKGYAGATLI
+648 KALRGLRGYAGATLI

-677 RNSQG
+677 RTHHD

>member
-1 MSAFDEDIAADFILE
+1 MSAVPDDIAADFIVE

-31 EQSPQDNEQL
+31 EQAPQDADQL

-55 GFLGVHA
+55 GFLGVQP

-67 HAAEETLGMA
+67 HAAEETLGTA
-77 RSGKA
+77 RSGQA
-82 VLQANHFDAAQQSLD
+82 VLQAHHFDAAQQSLD
-97 WLQAML
+97 YLQAML
-103 DAVSG
+103 DALSS
-108 GTEPQHAPPEL
+108 GTEPVHAPPAL
-119 IAMFDVDAAPAPA
+119 IAQFDVKAPPPASAPRQAATAAARPAQGGDLITEDEFESLLDELHGTGAPAAKSPPGSSAPPPAPRSPAPAPA
-132 AVAAAPVDAAAAIA
+132 
-146 AAKSG
+146 
-151 SDMIDEDEFEALL
+151 
-164 DQLHGGAAP
+164 
-173 GSKPV
+173 
-178 GAAAAIAAAKSGSDM
+178 
-193 IDEDEFEALLDQL
+193 
-206 HGSAAPGAKPVG
+206 
-218 AAAAIAAAKSGSD
+218 
-231 MIDEDEFEALL
+231 
-242 DQLHGGAAPGAKP
+242 
-255 VGAAVAAAPKP
+255 PKP
-266 AIPKP
+266 
-271 APVVPPRPASPPRP
+271 
-285 AAAPAAAAKP
+285 
-295 AAAEAEQTVRVDT
+295 AAEAEHTVRVDT

-321 VLSRNRLKTLRTRL
+321 VLARNRLKTLRARIR
-335 KDEELDRAVS
+335 DEELDRAVS

-371 RFPKVARDVARNLKK
+371 RFPKVARDVARSLRK

-420 HGIEMPD
+420 HGVEDPG
-427 LREAQGKQRSGH
+427 LREASGKPRSGH

-458 GAGIDPEK
+458 GAGIDPER
-466 LRAKAREK
+466 LREKAREK
-474 GLIDPEAA
+474 GLIDHEAA
-482 ARLSSEECLHLVFL
+482 ARLSIDECLHLIFL

-501 KQEVTDISGRG
+501 KTEVTDISGRG

-519 SRIRELSGQIQ
+519 SRIRELSGTIQ

-541 LIRVPLTLAILPTLL
+541 MIRVPLTLAILPTLL
-556 VQAGQDIYAL
+556 VQAGADVYAL
-566 PLARVMEVLHAPRTS
+566 PLARVVEVLHAPQTS

-600 LDLRQWLDVEPA
+600 VDLRRWLGVDVR
-612 PSTLMTIVVLQVG
+612 STPLLTVVLLQAG
-625 EARFGLVVDQVR
+625 ETRFGLVVDQVR

-648 KALRGLKGYAGATLI
+648 RALRGLPGYAGATLI

-677 RNSQG
+677 RASDN

>member
-1 MSAFDEDIAADFILE
+1 MSAVSDDITADFIIE
-16 AQEILDRLGEQLVAL
+16 AQEILDRLGEQLVSL
-31 EQSPQDNEQL
+31 EQAPQDSDQL
-41 NAVFRGFHTLKGGA
+41 NAVFRGYHTLKGGA
-55 GFLGVHA
+55 GFLGVTA

-67 HAAEETLGMA
+67 HAAEEALGAA
-77 RSGKA
+77 RAGQA
-82 VLQANHFDAAQQSLD
+82 VLQAHHFDAAQQSLD
-97 WLQAML
+97 YLQSML
-103 DAVSG
+103 DAVSS
-108 GTEPQHAPPEL
+108 GTEPGYAPPDL
-119 IAMFDVDAAPAPA
+119 IAQFDVHGGAVATPA
-132 AVAAAPVDAAAAIA
+132 AAAAPTAG
-146 AAKSG
+146 G
-151 SDMIDEDEFEALL
+151 SDLITDDEFEALLDQLHGGNAPTAVAPAKKADDGLISEDEFEALL

-173 GSKPV
+173 GTKP
-178 GAAAAIAAAKSGSDM
+178 
-193 IDEDEFEALLDQL
+193 
-206 HGSAAPGAKPVG
+206 
-218 AAAAIAAAKSGSD
+218 
-231 MIDEDEFEALL
+231 
-242 DQLHGGAAPGAKP
+242 
-255 VGAAVAAAPKP
+255 AAVVA
-266 AIPKP
+266 P
-271 APVVPPRPASPPRP
+271 APITAPRPV
-285 AAAPAAAAKP
+285 AAPAPAAKP
-295 AAAEAEQTVRVDT
+295 AAKPLAEAEHTVRVDT

-321 VLSRNRLKTLRTRL
+321 VLSRNRLKTLRARL
-335 KDEELDRAVS
+335 RDEELDRAVS

-371 RFPKVARDVARNLKK
+371 RFPKVARDVARSLKK
-386 EVELELVGAETE
+386 EVDLELIGAETE

-420 HGIEMPD
+420 HGVEMPD
-427 LREAQGKQRSGH
+427 LREAQGKPRMGH

-453 EIQDD
+453 EVQDD

-501 KQEVTDISGRG
+501 KQQVTDISGRG

-556 VQAGQDIYAL
+556 VQAGEDVYAL

-600 LDLRQWLDVEPA
+600 VDLRQWLDVTPA
-612 PSTLMTIVVLQVG
+612 ASPLLTIVVLQAG

-648 KALRGLKGYAGATLI
+648 KALRGLRGYAGATLI

-677 RNSQG
+677 R